1 MAQISQKLLGDPW
14 SLANGL
20 NTLAATNELQIVKK
34 TSSSG
39 TFIIVSEDAAS
50 TGQIA
55 VVIAGDP
62 QKLSDEI
69 NAIIAIPAIVE
80 IVEPTFS
87 ASHYVVVYK

>member
-14 SLANGL
+14 TLANGL
-20 NTLAATNELQIVKK
+20 NTLATTSEIQIVKK
-34 TSSSG
+34 TTSSG
-39 TFIIVSEDAAS
+39 TFIIVSDNAAPS
-50 TGQIA
+50 GQIA

-87 ASHYVVVYK
+87 SSHYVVVYK